1 MHRNV
6 NVSGAPLAGDAILKS
21 FRLVSNSPS
30 WSLDRMRES
39 WLQNFSDLSSR
50 ITVSEWR
57 RRSKEL
63 DNSMEVIKRRSAK
76 KSVRGRNPE
85 DVLVTT
91 YHRRSIPLSFN
102 KPNK

>member
-1 MHRNV
+1 MRRNA
-6 NVSGAPLAGDAILKS
+6 NVSGTPLAGDAILKS

-39 WLQNFSDLSSR
+39 WLQNFSDLKSSR

-63 DNSMEVIKRRSAK
+63 DNSMEVIAGAILKMCC
-76 KSVRGRNPE
+76 
-85 DVLVTT
+85 
-91 YHRRSIPLSFN
+91 
-102 KPNK
+102 

>member
-1 MHRNV
+1 MRRNA

-30 WSLDRMRES
+30 WIEGES
-39 WLQNFSDLSSR
+39 WLQNFSDLKSSR

-63 DNSMEVIKRRSAK
+63 DNSMEVIKKAIREEKRSRAQ
-76 KSVRGRNPE
+76 S
-85 DVLVTT
+85 
-91 YHRRSIPLSFN
+91 
-102 KPNK
+102 

>member
-1 MHRNV
+1 MRRNG

-39 WLQNFSDLSSR
+39 WLQNFSDLKSSR

-63 DNSMEVIKRRSAK
+63 DNSMEVIKKAIREEKRSRAQ
-76 KSVRGRNPE
+76 S
-85 DVLVTT
+85 
-91 YHRRSIPLSFN
+91 
-102 KPNK
+102 

>member
-1 MHRNV
+1 MRRNA

-21 FRLVSNSPS
+21 FCLVSNSPS

-39 WLQNFSDLSSR
+39 WLQNFSELKSSR

-63 DNSMEVIKRRSAK
+63 DNSMEVIK
-76 KSVRGRNPE
+76 
-85 DVLVTT
+85 
-91 YHRRSIPLSFN
+91 
-102 KPNK
+102 